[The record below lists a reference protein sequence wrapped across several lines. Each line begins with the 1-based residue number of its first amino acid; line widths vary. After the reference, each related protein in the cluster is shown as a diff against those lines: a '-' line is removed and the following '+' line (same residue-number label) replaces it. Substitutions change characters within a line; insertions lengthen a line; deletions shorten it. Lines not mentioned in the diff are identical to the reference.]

1 MENRFRSGT
10 EKVSKQTQY
19 FVEGG
24 LVSVSK
30 QTQSLAEG
38 GLVSI
43 LNKLRIFLKV
53 AWLEIANS
61 FSSWSSSI
69 RSSANSKLWPS
80 SSPISPSKE
89 APRTTISLKR
99 VVTSYIL
106 NLCICR
112 YWLRCSHS
120 VIWQG
125 TFPWRWNP
133 TRTQGGSELRQH
145 LFGIFGTTLQLS
157 SSLEPDYGKA

>member
-1 MENRFRSGT
+1 MILSQDASLNRYPATNPVFKLILSVENRFRSGT

-69 RSSANSKLWPS
+69 RSSANSKL
-80 SSPISPSKE
+80 
-89 APRTTISLKR
+89 
-99 VVTSYIL
+99 
-106 NLCICR
+106 
-112 YWLRCSHS
+112 
-120 VIWQG
+120 
-125 TFPWRWNP
+125 
-133 TRTQGGSELRQH
+133 
-145 LFGIFGTTLQLS
+145 
-157 SSLEPDYGKA
+157 